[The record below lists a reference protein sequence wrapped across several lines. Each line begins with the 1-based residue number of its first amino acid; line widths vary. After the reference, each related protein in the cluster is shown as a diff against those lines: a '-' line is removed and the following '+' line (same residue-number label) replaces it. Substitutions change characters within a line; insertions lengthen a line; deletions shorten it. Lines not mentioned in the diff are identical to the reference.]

1 MTIEEKQT
9 IAATAR
15 KLIYMLENC
24 DDGDFVDDVISSI
37 ASADTFLI
45 EVENL

>member
-1 MTIEEKQT
+1 MTLEEKQA

-15 KLIYMLENC
+15 KLIYQLENC
-24 DDGDFVDDVISSI
+24 DDGDFVDDVISSV

-45 EVENL
+45 DVENL